1 MPSLSSCCALG
12 APTFTSDPT
21 LVDTGS
27 TVVLTG
33 VGAKGQVGEV
43 VARAFADLGASLV
56 LVDRTTTNVDERAAE
71 LNAAGHS
78 ARGYACDLT
87 NADAVA
93 SLVAD
98 VRRNHGDRL
107 GALVHMAGGFGMSG
121 PVAESSLDVWQRQIA
136 INLTTAY
143 LTTRAFLPML
153 RAGKGAIVLFASE
166 AAIPGS
172 AGANRSAYA
181 VAKTGVVTLMRVDRQ
196 RGAKER
202 RSGKRI
208 GARRRFVPP
217 RTSRRW
223 ARARGSSSAK
233 RSRPSSR
240 FSVPTRRV
248 RSPANCFR

>member
-1 MPSLSSCCALG
+1 M
-12 APTFTSDPT
+12 DI
-21 LVDTGS
+21 GS

-43 VARAFADLGASLV
+43 VAKAFADLGASLV
-56 LVDRTTTNVDERAAE
+56 LVDRTAATAEERVADLATS
-71 LNAAGHS
+71 GHA

-93 SLVAD
+93 SLIAD
-98 VRRNHGDRL
+98 VQRNHGDRVD
-107 GALVHMAGGFGMSG
+107 ALVHMAGGFAMSG

-153 RAGKGAIVLFASE
+153 RVAKGAIVLFASE

-181 VAKTGVVTLMRVDRQ
+181 VAKTGVVTLMRSI
-196 RGAKER
+196 ANEER
-202 RSGKRI
+202 KNGVRANAVAPTSIRTAANIAAMGD
-208 GARRRFVPP
+208 GARYIEREEVAAVVTFLC
-217 RTSRRW
+217 
-223 ARARGSSSAK
+223 SAAATAI
-233 RSRPSSR
+233 SGELLPL
-240 FSVPTRRV
+240 T
-248 RSPANCFR
+248 